1 MHIQEGLGIG
11 KKILNCSHL
20 FSHIKFLKDIS
31 IIEETYIQIFE
42 EMIDSICL
50 TFEGIVNK
58 GGLGTN
64 YTLEIVAEDMGDTSN
79 NHEGYHHC
87 YYANIDK
94 SKQTPTSIDHFFTG
108 EKIEDM

>member
-1 MHIQEGLGIG
+1 MGIG
-11 KKILNCSHL
+11 EKILNSSHL
-20 FSHIKFLKDIS
+20 LSYIKFLKNIS

-79 NHEGYHHC
+79 NHERYHHG
-87 YYANIDK
+87 YYTNIDE
-94 SKQTPTSIDHFFTG
+94 SK
-108 EKIEDM
+108 